1 MALYYCR
8 MHQRVRAMPPQRW
21 TAVPAALIA
30 QITALYHRVPL
41 PEFEVIAASCDQC
54 TPGETV
60 DERSGPDSCPG

>member
-41 PEFEVIAASCDQC
+41 PEFEVIAAACDQC
-54 TPGETV
+54 ARGETV
-60 DERSGPDSCPG
+60 DERARPGDGQG